1 MPADT
6 QRLAQLNRDG
16 LVSDRDLYLAQDQF
30 TVVEKGSTAARF
42 LLAPIDTLIPSEHV
56 TRLGLV
62 IEGGKIVQD
71 KEAAKGG
78 PEAGVTPQSAS
89 EPPSRPVM
97 EAKPGAPVMAG
108 MDVKEEVK
116 PTPVSGPELDPRT
129 GQPKSDPRFQ
139 SNSGSQPPKE
149 EARAVPPK
157 AEEKAVKDA
166 EKAKEEEAARA
177 QKAATAA
184 RTTAKRR

>member
-1 MPADT
+1 MASDT
-6 QRLAQLNRDG
+6 ERLAQLNRDG

-30 TVVEKGSTAARF
+30 TVVEKGSSVARF

-56 TRLGLV
+56 KRLGLE
-62 IEGGKIVQD
+62 IEGGKIVQN
-71 KEAAKGG
+71 KAGAKGG

-89 EPPSRPVM
+89 EPPSKPVM
-97 EAKPGAPVMAG
+97 EAKPGIPVMAG

-116 PTPVSGPELDPRT
+116 PAPVSGPELDPRT

-157 AEEKAVKDA
+157 AEEA
-166 EKAKEEEAARA
+166 ELRARQQEREAEAEAAR
-177 QKAATAA
+177 KASKP
-184 RTTAKRR
+184 AKRSR